1 MGIVVVA
8 REDELEDELV
18 DSSTASCSESDEL
31 DSSAVSSS
39 TVSTGMRFLL
49 LFLVGSFLITLDI
62 VQKER
67 RSSKEAVYKS
77 CHTKPMNFSI

>member
-67 RSSKEAVYKS
+67 RSTERGGVLEE
-77 CHTKPMNFSI
+77 TPTNQ